1 MVGVDFKVVNPNV
14 LQCWMVQV
22 APQHRPINNFLTI
35 VNFVIS
41 LCGLP
46 VENANI
52 PAIWFTKHE

>member
-1 MVGVDFKVVNPNV
+1 
-14 LQCWMVQV
+14 
-22 APQHRPINNFLTI
+22 LTI

-52 PAIWFTKHE
+52 PAIWFTKHEWTIY